1 MDYGRPNVSTSKG
14 PAIPDEY
21 YAIGARY
28 ADRRGRAGAMAS
40 LGAEAISSLRGGM
53 SSPVEVLY
61 PGTSKLSGGLLA
73 SLIRSPDLD
82 PNYVQRFQHIAII
95 AQLADAILSV
105 AQATGKC
112 IVPLDFDPN
121 EYTSPEDCSCDIC
134 GKERRKNTKNLAPAI
149 TMSNKGKEKDT
160 GNDSAGLVNGESTA
174 GREEPDTLIDAKIA
188 PDTEKNNMSEETTL
202 GGSGC
207 GVGSHCRPPSNITAP
222 LQQMELQ

>member
-1 MDYGRPNVSTSKG
+1 MDYGRPNVSTSTG

-40 LGAEAISSLRGGM
+40 LGAESIAGLRNSM
-53 SSPVEVLY
+53 SKPVEVLY
-61 PGTSKLSGGLLA
+61 PETSKLSGGLLA

-112 IVPLDFDPN
+112 IVPLDNDSN
-121 EYTSPEDCSCDIC
+121 EYTSSEDCLCNTCSKETQKDIKTLGSPATMSKNGEENEA
-134 GKERRKNTKNLAPAI
+134 GKE
-149 TMSNKGKEKDT
+149 
-160 GNDSAGLVNGESTA
+160 SAHLVNGESTA
-174 GREEPDTLIDAKIA
+174 GRQEPDELVDA
-188 PDTEKNNMSEETTL
+188 N
-202 GGSGC
+202 
-207 GVGSHCRPPSNITAP
+207 
-222 LQQMELQ
+222 

>member
-1 MDYGRPNVSTSKG
+1 MDYGRPNVSTSAG

-40 LGAEAISSLRGGM
+40 LGAESIASLRGSM

-95 AQLADAILSV
+95 AQLADAILAV

-134 GKERRKNTKNLAPAI
+134 SKERRKSAKILGSPVAMPTKGEKEA
-149 TMSNKGKEKDT
+149 GKE
-160 GNDSAGLVNGESTA
+160 SAHLVNGESTA
-174 GREEPDTLIDAKIA
+174 GRHEINTREVAYANKATDAEDHTLEEAIVG
-188 PDTEKNNMSEETTL
+188 E
-202 GGSGC
+202 SGC
-207 GVGSHCRPPSNITAP
+207 EVSSHCRPSTAP
-222 LQQMELQ
+222 LQSMGLQ

>member
-1 MDYGRPNVSTSKG
+1 MDYGRHNVSTPTG

-28 ADRRGRAGAMAS
+28 ADRRGRAGAMAN
-40 LGAEAISSLRGGM
+40 LGAESIAGLRGSM
-53 SSPVEVLY
+53 SKPVEVLY

-121 EYTSPEDCSCDIC
+121 EYTSPEDCPCDIC
-134 GKERRKNTKNLAPAI
+134 SKEGQKNTKNLGPSTA
-149 TMSNKGKEKDT
+149 MSKKGEENEVGKE
-160 GNDSAGLVNGESTA
+160 SVHLVNGESTA
-174 GREEPDTLIDAKIA
+174 GRQELDELADA
-188 PDTEKNNMSEETTL
+188 N
-202 GGSGC
+202 
-207 GVGSHCRPPSNITAP
+207 
-222 LQQMELQ
+222 